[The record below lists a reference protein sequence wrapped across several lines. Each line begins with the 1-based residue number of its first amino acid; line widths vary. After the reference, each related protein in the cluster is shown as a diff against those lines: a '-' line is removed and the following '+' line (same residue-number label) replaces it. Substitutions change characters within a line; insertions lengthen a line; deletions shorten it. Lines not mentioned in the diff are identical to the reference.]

1 MSAAWCASCVEGRG
15 GCFCGGVFCESE
27 PLVCVFV
34 CFFFVNSLAH
44 HDGVAARVGALCPP
58 PPQQTQ
64 RERETFTQTPSS
76 PSWRGSAGGPCAFP
90 PRTPPTAPNTHP
102 PTDINTHIY
111 KYVCVYNPPPPT
123 YHDGVAARVGLVLGH
138 LSGRLAAD
146 VAAVLRARLF
156 WKEK

>member
-34 CFFFVNSLAH
+34 CFFLVNSHAH
-44 HDGVAARVGALCPP
+44 
-58 PPQQTQ
+58 
-64 RERETFTQTPSS
+64 
-76 PSWRGSAGGPCAFP
+76 
-90 PRTPPTAPNTHP
+90 
-102 PTDINTHIY
+102 
-111 KYVCVYNPPPPT
+111 
-123 YHDGVAARVGLVLGH
+123 HDGVAARVGLVLGH